1 MKPTAHLSVLAVCAT
16 MSLPLFVML
25 SETGISAFGNTGI
38 LKILLRGSCYMA
50 LLPSSCGFLKLF
62 RKSIITYQYFNCLVY
77 LYLLSVCLRERER
90 EKHINR
96 LIFNVFPATFPTS
109 YCPVLE
115 FLKTSLS
122 RIRGT

>member
-16 MSLPLFVML
+16 MSLPLFVM
-25 SETGISAFGNTGI
+25 SETGISAFGNTEI

-50 LLPSSCGFLKLF
+50 LLPSSCGFLKWF
-62 RKSIITYQYFNCLVY
+62 RKSIITSQYFNYLIY
-77 LYLLSVCLRERER
+77 LYLLSVRLKERER
-90 EKHINR
+90 EKDINR

-122 RIRGT
+122 RTRGT